1 MKKLVTRL
9 QAVNYFF
16 DCDIIDILD
25 ILDILD
31 HSKTERSQLMSTIHN
46 IDRDSVVI
54 VNDTYPELELSCH
67 YFITE
72 NDKVSFS
79 IASLNELDLRSTGRK
94 VKFSLSIY
102 MDEIFGTDD
111 FAFEDGKA
119 YLRSFKPSDKYEF
132 SLSDLDT
139 MDHELAEIYEFID
152 SHLATANSSSTYTLT
167 ANIL

>member
-1 MKKLVTRL
+1 
-9 QAVNYFF
+9 
-16 DCDIIDILD
+16 
-25 ILDILD
+25 
-31 HSKTERSQLMSTIHN
+31 MSTIHN

-152 SHLATANSSSTYTLT
+152 SHLATANSLSTYTLT
-167 ANIL
+167 ANLKQN

>member
-1 MKKLVTRL
+1 MP
-9 QAVNYFF
+9 A
-16 DCDIIDILD
+16 
-25 ILDILD
+25 
-31 HSKTERSQLMSTIHN
+31 IHD

-54 VNDTYPELELSCH
+54 VNDTYPELELGCH
-67 YFITE
+67 YFIIE

-111 FAFEDGKA
+111 FVFEDGKA

-132 SLSDLDT
+132 TFSDLDT
-139 MDHELAEIYEFID
+139 TDQELAEVYEFVD
-152 SHLATANSSSTYTLT
+152 SHLATASASSTYTLT
-167 ANIL
+167 ANLQQN

>member
-1 MKKLVTRL
+1 
-9 QAVNYFF
+9 
-16 DCDIIDILD
+16 
-25 ILDILD
+25 
-31 HSKTERSQLMSTIHN
+31 MSTILN
-46 IDRDSVVI
+46 IDLSSATI
-54 VNDTYPELELSCH
+54 VNDTYPEIELSCG

-79 IASLNELDLRSTGRK
+79 IDSLNELDLRSTGRK

-111 FAFEDGKA
+111 FAFEDSKA

-139 MDHELAEIYEFID
+139 MDHELAEIYEWID
-152 SHLATANSSSTYTLT
+152 SYLATANSSSTYTLT
-167 ANIL
+167 ANLKQD

>member
-1 MKKLVTRL
+1 MP
-9 QAVNYFF
+9 
-16 DCDIIDILD
+16 
-25 ILDILD
+25 
-31 HSKTERSQLMSTIHN
+31 TIHN
-46 IDRDSVVI
+46 IDRDSVMI

-79 IASLNELDLRSTGRK
+79 ISSLNELDLRSTGRK

-119 YLRSFKPSDKYEF
+119 YLKSFKPSDKYEF

>member
-1 MKKLVTRL
+1 
-9 QAVNYFF
+9 
-16 DCDIIDILD
+16 
-25 ILDILD
+25 
-31 HSKTERSQLMSTIHN
+31 MSTIHN

-79 IASLNELDLRSTGRK
+79 ISSLNELDLRSTGRK

-111 FAFEDGKA
+111 FAFESGKA
-119 YLRSFKPSDKYEF
+119 YLRSFKPSDRYEF
-132 SLSDLDT
+132 EFFDLDT

-152 SHLATANSSSTYTLT
+152 SYLATANSSSTYTLT
-167 ANIL
+167 ANLKQTNKRNEELINV

>member
-1 MKKLVTRL
+1 
-9 QAVNYFF
+9 
-16 DCDIIDILD
+16 
-25 ILDILD
+25 
-31 HSKTERSQLMSTIHN
+31 MSTIHD
-46 IDRDSVVI
+46 IDLSSAVI
-54 VNDTYPELELSCH
+54 TNDTYPEIELSCG

-79 IASLNELDLRSTGRK
+79 IDSLNELDFRSTGRK

-102 MDEIFGTDD
+102 IDEIFGTDD

-139 MDHELAEIYEFID
+139 MDHELAEIYEWID
-152 SHLATANSSSTYTLT
+152 SYLASANSSSTYTLT
-167 ANIL
+167 ANLKQN

>member
-1 MKKLVTRL
+1 MP
-9 QAVNYFF
+9 
-16 DCDIIDILD
+16 
-25 ILDILD
+25 
-31 HSKTERSQLMSTIHN
+31 TIHD
-46 IDRDSVVI
+46 IDLSSAVI
-54 VNDTYPELELSCH
+54 TNDTYPELELSCG

-79 IASLNELDLRSTGRK
+79 IDSLDELDLRSTGRK

-139 MDHELAEIYEFID
+139 MDHELAEIYEWID
-152 SHLATANSSSTYTLT
+152 SYLATASSSSTYTLA
-167 ANIL
+167 ANLKQN

>member
-1 MKKLVTRL
+1 
-9 QAVNYFF
+9 
-16 DCDIIDILD
+16 
-25 ILDILD
+25 
-31 HSKTERSQLMSTIHN
+31 MSTIHD
-46 IDRDSVVI
+46 IDLSSAVI
-54 VNDTYPELELSCH
+54 TNDTYPEIELSCG

-79 IASLNELDLRSTGRK
+79 IDSLNELDLRSTSRK

-139 MDHELAEIYEFID
+139 MDHELAEIYEWID
-152 SHLATANSSSTYTLT
+152 SYLASANSSSTYTLT
-167 ANIL
+167 ANLKQN

>member
-1 MKKLVTRL
+1 MP
-9 QAVNYFF
+9 
-16 DCDIIDILD
+16 
-25 ILDILD
+25 
-31 HSKTERSQLMSTIHN
+31 TIYD

-67 YFITE
+67 YFIIE

-111 FAFEDGKA
+111 FVFESGKA

-132 SLSDLDT
+132 TFSDLDT
-139 MDHELAEIYEFID
+139 MDHELAEVYEFID
-152 SHLATANSSSTYTLT
+152 SYLATANSSSTYTLT
-167 ANIL
+167 ANLKQN

>member
-1 MKKLVTRL
+1 ML
-9 QAVNYFF
+9 
-16 DCDIIDILD
+16 
-25 ILDILD
+25 
-31 HSKTERSQLMSTIHN
+31 TIHD

-54 VNDTYPELELSCH
+54 VNDTYPELELSRH

-79 IASLNELDLRSTGRK
+79 IASFNELDLRSTGRK

-152 SHLATANSSSTYTLT
+152 SHLATANSLSTYTLT
-167 ANIL
+167 ANLKQN

>member
-1 MKKLVTRL
+1 
-9 QAVNYFF
+9 
-16 DCDIIDILD
+16 
-25 ILDILD
+25 
-31 HSKTERSQLMSTIHN
+31 MSTIHD
-46 IDRDSVVI
+46 IDLSSAVI
-54 VNDTYPELELSCH
+54 TNDTYPEIELSCG

-79 IASLNELDLRSTGRK
+79 IDSLNELDLRSTGRK

-139 MDHELAEIYEFID
+139 MDHELAEIYEWID
-152 SHLATANSSSTYTLT
+152 SYLASANSSSTYTLT
-167 ANIL
+167 ANLKQN

>member
-1 MKKLVTRL
+1 
-9 QAVNYFF
+9 
-16 DCDIIDILD
+16 
-25 ILDILD
+25 
-31 HSKTERSQLMSTIHN
+31 MSTIYD
-46 IDRDSVVI
+46 IDLSSATI
-54 VNDTYPELELSCH
+54 VNDTYPEIELSCH

-167 ANIL
+167 ANLKQN

>member
-1 MKKLVTRL
+1 
-9 QAVNYFF
+9 
-16 DCDIIDILD
+16 
-25 ILDILD
+25 
-31 HSKTERSQLMSTIHN
+31 MSTIHD
-46 IDRDSVVI
+46 IDLSSAVI
-54 VNDTYPELELSCH
+54 TNDTYPEIELSCG

-79 IASLNELDLRSTGRK
+79 IDSLNELDLRSTGRK

-139 MDHELAEIYEFID
+139 MDHELAEIYEWID
-152 SHLATANSSSTYTLT
+152 SYLASANSSSTYTLA
-167 ANIL
+167 ANLKQN

>member
-1 MKKLVTRL
+1 MP
-9 QAVNYFF
+9 
-16 DCDIIDILD
+16 
-25 ILDILD
+25 
-31 HSKTERSQLMSTIHN
+31 TIHN

-54 VNDTYPELELSCH
+54 VNDTYPELDLSCH
-67 YFITE
+67 YFVTE

-79 IASLNELDLRSTGRK
+79 IASFNELDLRSTGRK

-102 MDEIFGTDD
+102 MDEIFGTED

>member
-1 MKKLVTRL
+1 
-9 QAVNYFF
+9 
-16 DCDIIDILD
+16 
-25 ILDILD
+25 
-31 HSKTERSQLMSTIHN
+31 MSTIHN

-54 VNDTYPELELSCH
+54 SNDTYPEIELSCH

-79 IASLNELDLRSTGRK
+79 IASLNELDLRSTGRA
-94 VKFSLSIY
+94 VRFSLSIY

-132 SLSDLDT
+132 ECFDLDT

-167 ANIL
+167 ANLKQN

>member
-1 MKKLVTRL
+1 MP
-9 QAVNYFF
+9 
-16 DCDIIDILD
+16 
-25 ILDILD
+25 
-31 HSKTERSQLMSTIHN
+31 TIHN

-54 VNDTYPELELSCH
+54 VNDTYPELDLSCH
-67 YFITE
+67 YFVTE

-79 IASLNELDLRSTGRK
+79 IASFNELDLRSTGRK

>member
-1 MKKLVTRL
+1 
-9 QAVNYFF
+9 
-16 DCDIIDILD
+16 
-25 ILDILD
+25 
-31 HSKTERSQLMSTIHN
+31 MSTIYD

-67 YFITE
+67 YFIIE

-94 VKFSLSIY
+94 VKFNLSIY

-111 FAFEDGKA
+111 FVFEDGKA

-132 SLSDLDT
+132 TFLDLDT
-139 MDHELAEIYEFID
+139 MDHELDEVYEFID

-167 ANIL
+167 ANLKQN

>member
-1 MKKLVTRL
+1 
-9 QAVNYFF
+9 
-16 DCDIIDILD
+16 
-25 ILDILD
+25 
-31 HSKTERSQLMSTIHN
+31 MSTIHN

-94 VKFSLSIY
+94 VKFYLSIY
-102 MDEIFGTDD
+102 MDEIFGTED
-111 FAFEDGKA
+111 FAFEDDKA

-132 SLSDLDT
+132 KCFDLDT

-167 ANIL
+167 ANLKQN

>member
-1 MKKLVTRL
+1 MP
-9 QAVNYFF
+9 
-16 DCDIIDILD
+16 
-25 ILDILD
+25 
-31 HSKTERSQLMSTIHN
+31 TIHD
-46 IDRDSVVI
+46 IDLDSVVI
-54 VNDTYPELELSCH
+54 VNDTYPELDLNCH

-167 ANIL
+167 ANLKQTN

>member
-1 MKKLVTRL
+1 
-9 QAVNYFF
+9 
-16 DCDIIDILD
+16 
-25 ILDILD
+25 
-31 HSKTERSQLMSTIHN
+31 MSTIHD
-46 IDRDSVVI
+46 IDLSSAVI
-54 VNDTYPELELSCH
+54 TNDTYPEIELSCG

-79 IASLNELDLRSTGRK
+79 IDSLNELDLRSTGRK

-111 FAFEDGKA
+111 FAFESGKA
-119 YLRSFKPSDKYEF
+119 YLKSFKPSDKYEF

-167 ANIL
+167 ANLKQN

>member
-1 MKKLVTRL
+1 
-9 QAVNYFF
+9 
-16 DCDIIDILD
+16 
-25 ILDILD
+25 
-31 HSKTERSQLMSTIHN
+31 MSTIYD
-46 IDRDSVVI
+46 IDLSSAVI
-54 VNDTYPELELSCH
+54 TNDTYPELELSCG

-79 IASLNELDLRSTGRK
+79 IDSLNELDLRSTGRK

-102 MDEIFGTDD
+102 IDEIFGTDD

-139 MDHELAEIYEFID
+139 MDHELAEIYEWID
-152 SHLATANSSSTYTLT
+152 SYLASANSSSTYTLT
-167 ANIL
+167 ANLKQN

>member
-1 MKKLVTRL
+1 
-9 QAVNYFF
+9 
-16 DCDIIDILD
+16 
-25 ILDILD
+25 
-31 HSKTERSQLMSTIHN
+31 MSTIHN

-54 VNDTYPELELSCH
+54 VNDTYPELDLSCH
-67 YFITE
+67 YFVTE

-79 IASLNELDLRSTGRK
+79 IASFNELDLRSTGRK

-139 MDHELAEIYEFID
+139 MDHELSEIYEFID

>member
-1 MKKLVTRL
+1 MP
-9 QAVNYFF
+9 
-16 DCDIIDILD
+16 
-25 ILDILD
+25 
-31 HSKTERSQLMSTIHN
+31 TIHS
-46 IDRDSVVI
+46 IDRDSIVI

-67 YFITE
+67 YFIIE

-79 IASLNELDLRSTGRK
+79 IASLNELDLRSTGQK

-119 YLRSFKPSDKYEF
+119 YLTSFKPSDKYEF